1 MIETGYVIG
10 NTGKQAVVRI
20 RRKKACE
27 HCGMCKK
34 GAEGMEI
41 TLDNP
46 LDAKEGDRV
55 EVSMGDRMVL
65 RASVIVY
72 AIPLLFLLAGAAL
85 GYVFSSPLGI
95 ANRDLAAALCGIV
108 FTALSYTVV
117 RSIDRRVTEKQG
129 YLPRITRILDKEE

>member
-10 NTGKQAVVRI
+10 NTGKQAVVLI
-20 RRKKACE
+20 QRKTACKN
-27 HCGMCKK
+27 CGMCKQ
-34 GAEGMEI
+34 GAQGMEI

-65 RASVIVY
+65 KASVIVY

-85 GYVFSSPLGI
+85 GYVFSPGLGI
-95 ANRDLAAALCGIV
+95 ANQDLAAAVCGIV

-117 RSIDRRVTEKQG
+117 RSIDRRVSEKQG
-129 YLPRITRILDKEE
+129 YVPRITRILSKEE

>member
-20 RRKKACE
+20 QRKKACE

-46 LDAKEGDRV
+46 LGAGEGDRV
-55 EVSMGDRMVL
+55 EISMGDRMVL
-65 RASVIVY
+65 KASVIVY
-72 AIPLLFLLAGAAL
+72 AIPLLFLLIGAAL
-85 GYVFSSPLGI
+85 GYIVSPVIGI
-95 ANRDLAAALCGIV
+95 TERDLAAAVCGIV
-108 FTALSYTVV
+108 FTALSYTIV
-117 RSIDRRVTEKQG
+117 RSIDRQVSAKQE
-129 YLPRITRILDKEE
+129 YVPRITRILEKEE

>member
-1 MIETGYVIG
+1 MIETGYVIE
-10 NTGKQAVVRI
+10 NKDMQAVVRI

-27 HCGMCKK
+27 NCGMCKQ
-34 GAEGMEI
+34 GSEGMEI

-46 LDAKEGDRV
+46 LGSKEGDRV

-72 AIPLLFLLAGAAL
+72 VIPLLFLLAGAAL
-85 GYVFSSPLGI
+85 GYIFSPALGI
-95 ANRDLAAALCGIV
+95 MERDLAAALCGIV
-108 FTALSYTVV
+108 FTALSYTIV
-117 RSIDRRVTEKQG
+117 RSIDKKVSDKQG